1 MKQNLT
7 YSAAY
12 EELENIALEMEN
24 ESVTIDELAIR
35 VKRAAE
41 LIEFCQTKLRNTEK
55 EVAAV
60 MASMEE
66 GKNTPA
72 TSKGVSGTKDPDS
85 DADSAVMADI

>member
-1 MKQNLT
+1 MEQDLT

-12 EELENIALEMEN
+12 EELENIAREMEN
-24 ESVTIDELAIR
+24 EAVSIDELAVR

-66 GKNTPA
+66 NKSQPI
-72 TSKGVSGTKDPDS
+72 SK
-85 DADSAVMADI
+85 

>member
-1 MKQNLT
+1 MEQDLT

-24 ESVTIDELAIR
+24 EAVSIDELAVR

-41 LIEFCQTKLRNTEK
+41 LIDFCQKKLRNTEK

-60 MASMEE
+60 MASMEDTKSSAS
-66 GKNTPA
+66 KNTPNL
-72 TSKGVSGTKDPDS
+72 SE
-85 DADSAVMADI
+85 

>member
-1 MKQNLT
+1 MEQDLT

-24 ESVTIDELAIR
+24 ESVSIDELAVR

-41 LIEFCQTKLRNTEK
+41 LIDFCQKKLRNTEK

-66 GKNTPA
+66 GRNPA
-72 TSKGVSGTKDPDS
+72 AKPGNGGAANDS
-85 DADSAVMADI
+85 DDNKENTADI

>member
-1 MKQNLT
+1 MEQDLT

-24 ESVTIDELAIR
+24 ESVSIDELAVR

-41 LIEFCQTKLRNTEK
+41 LIAFCQNKLRATEK

-66 GKNTPA
+66 GRSAAKSGNPP
-72 TSKGVSGTKDPDS
+72 SGTPTGNS
-85 DADSAVMADI
+85 EV

>member
-1 MKQNLT
+1 MEQDLT

-24 ESVTIDELAIR
+24 ESVSIDDLAVR

-41 LIEFCQTKLRNTEK
+41 LIAFCQNKLRATEK

-60 MASMEE
+60 MDRMEADKSVQE
-66 GKNTPA
+66 RGK
-72 TSKGVSGTKDPDS
+72 S
-85 DADSAVMADI
+85 

>member
-1 MKQNLT
+1 MTEQDLT

-24 ESVTIDELAIR
+24 ESVSIDELARR

-41 LIEFCQTKLRNTEK
+41 LIEFCQKKLRNTEK

-60 MASMEE
+60 VASLEDS
-66 GKNTPA
+66 KNNASKNASPA
-72 TSKGVSGTKDPDS
+72 SEQP
-85 DADSAVMADI
+85 

>member
-1 MKQNLT
+1 MEQDLT

-24 ESVTIDELAIR
+24 EAVSIDELAVR

-41 LIEFCQTKLRNTEK
+41 LIDFCQKKLRNTEK

-60 MASMEE
+60 MASMEDTK
-66 GKNTPA
+66 GSASKNTPNP
-72 TSKGVSGTKDPDS
+72 SE
-85 DADSAVMADI
+85 

>member
-1 MKQNLT
+1 MEQDLT

-24 ESVTIDELAIR
+24 ESVSIDELAVR

-41 LIEFCQTKLRNTEK
+41 LIAFCQNKLRATEK

-60 MASMEE
+60 MTSMEE
-66 GKNTPA
+66 GKSAAKPGSNPA
-72 TSKGVSGTKDPDS
+72 NVNNKDD
-85 DADSAVMADI
+85 DKRRD